1 MKKRK
6 LKKEVKVVL
15 LGSCFACLV
24 GALFLATD
32 QLTYQEPK
40 DSLKYVSDTIFDDVV
55 PVVSSDT
62 KMIRPYLD
70 SSLTIIKGFYD
81 YQGEAEAQ
89 IKSLIYHDN
98 TYMQNSGVA
107 YGGKDN
113 FDVVAVLDG
122 TVTKVEDNDLL
133 GKTIEITHDNNI
145 ISIYQSLGE
154 VSVKKDDVVKQGTAI
169 GKSGTCS
176 IDSELGSHLH
186 FELFIDGELVNPE
199 NYYDQLLENKKE
211 Q

>member
-6 LKKEVKVVL
+6 LKKEVQAVL

-24 GALFLATD
+24 GALFFVTD

-40 DSLKYVSDTIFDDVV
+40 DSTKYVSDTIFDDVV
-55 PVVSSDT
+55 PVVSSDV

-70 SSLTIIKGFYD
+70 SSLTIVKGFYD
-81 YQGEAEAQ
+81 YQGEAESQ
-89 IKSLIYHDN
+89 LNSMIYHDN

-107 YGGKDN
+107 YGGKES

-122 TVTKVEDNDLL
+122 TVTKVEENDLL
-133 GKTIEITHDNNI
+133 GKTIEITHENNI
-145 ISIYQSLGE
+145 ISIYQSLSE
-154 VSVKKDDVVKQGTAI
+154 VSVKKDDVVKQGTAL
-169 GKSGTCS
+169 GKSGTS
-176 IDSELGSHLH
+176 LINSELGSHLH